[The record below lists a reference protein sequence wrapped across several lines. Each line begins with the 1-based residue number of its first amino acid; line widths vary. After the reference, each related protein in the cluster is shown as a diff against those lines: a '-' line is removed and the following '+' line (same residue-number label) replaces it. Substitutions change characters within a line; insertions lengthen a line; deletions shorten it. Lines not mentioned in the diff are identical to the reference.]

1 MNCEKVF
8 LTNLRSAILDM
19 LNNHLMQIQGDTLR
33 EYYDTKEA
41 VIEMLDQ
48 ESETLKKKRDR
59 IVAQINR
66 FLDDAS

>member
-1 MNCEKVF
+1 MNSEKVF

-48 ESETLKKKRDR
+48 ESETLKRKRDR

>member
-1 MNCEKVF
+1 MNSEKVF

>member
-1 MNCEKVF
+1 MNSEKVF
-8 LTNLRSAILDM
+8 LTNLRSAILDT